1 MSINNDES
9 VSIICFSFLQSI
21 NANYI
26 YFSSDNLDVTSQI
39 INSFDDHDKLK
50 DQFTSESLHDYIPKR
65 NLEELKD
72 INNFT
77 KTFISEKKETA
88 LETLDNKIND
98 EIIYYNPIINTE
110 NKIYDSVKSNK
121 KEIYSCKDITE
132 ILGRN
137 DFDEDI
143 IKRIKEDCITNKDK
157 EKLYYFGI
165 KTKQKRKNK
174 INKEEKKDVKE
185 NISEDKIKPG
195 RKKKNDTTLAKHN
208 RFSSDNII
216 KKCKRI
222 FFYYVVQFFNLFLK
236 KYIITD
242 DNLVLYPLNYNE
254 NINQIKKDYDL
265 YLFTIPLKELLSL
278 EISGKYKVKKNFNKE
293 KIALISKKEQNNEVK
308 YLLNMT
314 FENWIDIFTLKES
327 CDYDFEFRGLEY
339 ALKEIIKKYPDDDIY
354 FTRLIFYLYNYK
366 RWFINKKGRIR
377 DENKNKE

>member
-9 VSIICFSFLQSI
+9 VSVIYFSFLQSI
-21 NANYI
+21 NDSYI
-26 YFSSDNLDVTSQI
+26 YFSNDNQDVTSRI
-39 INSFDDHDKLK
+39 INSFDDLDKLN
-50 DQFTSESLHDYIPKR
+50 QFTSESHDYIPKM
-65 NLEELKD
+65 NPEGLKD
-72 INNFT
+72 ITNFT

-88 LETLDNKIND
+88 SETLDNIIND
-98 EIIYYNPIINTE
+98 EQIYYNPIINKE

-121 KEIYSCKDITE
+121 KEIYSCKDISE

-174 INKEEKKDVKE
+174 KNKVEKKDVKE
-185 NISEDKIKPG
+185 NINEDEIKPG
-195 RKKKNDTTLAKHN
+195 RKKKNDITLAKHN

-216 KKCKRI
+216 KKCKAI
-222 FFYYVVQFFNLFLK
+222 FFSYVVQFFNLFLK

-242 DNLVLYPLNYNE
+242 DNLVLYPLNYKE

-265 YLFTIPLKELLSL
+265 YLLTIPLKELLSL
-278 EISGKYKVKKNFNKE
+278 KISGKYKANENFNKE

-339 ALKEIIKKYPDDDIY
+339 ALKQIIKEYPDDDIY

-377 DENKNKE
+377 DENKNKEC

>member
-9 VSIICFSFLQSI
+9 VSIIYFSFLQSI

-88 LETLDNKIND
+88 WETLDNKIND

-137 DFDEDI
+137 DFDENI

-165 KTKQKRKNK
+165 KKKQKRKNK
-174 INKEEKKDVKE
+174 INKEEKKE
-185 NISEDKIKPG
+185 
-195 RKKKNDTTLAKHN
+195 L
-208 RFSSDNII
+208 
-216 KKCKRI
+216 
-222 FFYYVVQFFNLFLK
+222 NLNTK
-236 KYIITD
+236 G
-242 DNLVLYPLNYNE
+242 NE
-254 NINQIKKDYDL
+254 
-265 YLFTIPLKELLSL
+265 E
-278 EISGKYKVKKNFNKE
+278 
-293 KIALISKKEQNNEVK
+293 KKESGNNEEV
-308 YLLNMT
+308 
-314 FENWIDIFTLKES
+314 EE
-327 CDYDFEFRGLEY
+327 EE
-339 ALKEIIKKYPDDDIY
+339 E
-354 FTRLIFYLYNYK
+354 
-366 RWFINKKGRIR
+366 
-377 DENKNKE
+377 DEEG

>member
-9 VSIICFSFLQSI
+9 VSIIYFSFLQSI

-88 LETLDNKIND
+88 WETLDNKIND

-110 NKIYDSVKSNK
+110 NKIYDIVKSNK

-143 IKRIKEDCITNKDK
+143 IKRIKEDYITNKDK

-165 KTKQKRKNK
+165 KTKQK
-174 INKEEKKDVKE
+174 
-185 NISEDKIKPG
+185 
-195 RKKKNDTTLAKHN
+195 
-208 RFSSDNII
+208 
-216 KKCKRI
+216 
-222 FFYYVVQFFNLFLK
+222 
-236 KYIITD
+236 
-242 DNLVLYPLNYNE
+242 
-254 NINQIKKDYDL
+254 
-265 YLFTIPLKELLSL
+265 
-278 EISGKYKVKKNFNKE
+278 KE
-293 KIALISKKEQNNEVK
+293 K
-308 YLLNMT
+308 
-314 FENWIDIFTLKES
+314 
-327 CDYDFEFRGLEY
+327 
-339 ALKEIIKKYPDDDIY
+339 
-354 FTRLIFYLYNYK
+354 
-366 RWFINKKGRIR
+366 
-377 DENKNKE
+377 